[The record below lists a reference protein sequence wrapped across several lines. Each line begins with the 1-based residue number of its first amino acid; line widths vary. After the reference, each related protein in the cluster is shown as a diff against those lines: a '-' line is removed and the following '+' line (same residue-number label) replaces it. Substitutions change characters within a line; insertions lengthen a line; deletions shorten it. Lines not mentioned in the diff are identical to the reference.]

1 MDMQDE
7 LELAFSLASDYILL
21 KSNPFRQLISKTTSD
36 AYSGKR
42 SVEGYLDFM
51 GAIITDE
58 NEILQNHNID
68 TRMLFI
74 NSYKSKDANLEALLE
89 LKLEGEAG
97 EKVETKKR
105 NLIAMVKGAVDRSI
119 FTVSDCK
126 INFSSQLLEDAGLI
140 PSKGMFDRRLVR
152 LNTSML
158 YKQNK
163 FNLFREDNV
172 GYTALVNDLIVGSID
187 LPYDDYGQAP
197 PTPLDRIDTFLETVS
212 SHIGIFHLDPNR
224 VLDVLLDFFIKELL
238 RNFTFWI
245 ALFKRS
251 KWVEST
257 ERGSPI
263 MAHLLGY
270 KFEYYQ
276 KYEMKNSPPELY
288 YGCALLI
295 KCGLVRLY
303 DLLPYL
309 HPFGTYMEAAKKDY
323 MEHMNKEIKTNTGGL
338 LAQFGALGE
347 DGSTE
352 RLEKPKAKEE
362 EEEEAKKDKYT
373 VNDVV
378 ELTKAL
384 LAIGDIH
391 HAELIFAKYDKLVDM
406 YPEIS
411 HYIYRLG
418 DEVLQG
424 AYELYVPDDIK
435 KRYTLFAQRAEESR
449 LKSELGGSDK
459 VTTMERVLVTNYMKE
474 GTHDAIKNQCFSFFF
489 EDWKEDLPKCN
500 SYQDLMNVFA
510 PVMRLAGYKMYLAPN
525 LTQKLML
532 IVRSLL
538 DRESEFPGSKPYCI
552 AIVRE
557 FLLPAVSF
565 SSSNP
570 GTMAMLWDLLEI
582 LSFQERCSLYGE
594 WGNDFYK
601 RSIECKLL
609 KARTER
615 AAKSVMQRVSKNDV
629 RQCGRDLGK
638 LTNSNPMIIFNVM
651 LDQIQSFDNMAPFMA
666 DACRY
671 MGDFAYD
678 VLGYL
683 MTEKW
688 TGFQGIGRMKKIKM
702 KEDGINATWLRALS
716 VFSGMLYKKQGID
729 PTPLLRYMI
738 FRLHNDDGVEDLILF
753 NEFVTKLCG
762 IEIIGSA
769 MTDDQIMAASCSD
782 TVKAEAFQPVSAD
795 NRRASKRVINRL
807 KETLQANKTAL
818 ELIVLLYR
826 LKESLSR
833 QNDLSTHALGS
844 KIDYVHQT
852 IIQFVELLATI
863 FDADE
868 YATLIPDALTLSN
881 DYKLP
886 SSLVL
891 QLVRPKTRQTL
902 RSYQEPTGEN
912 SNNPDEPHPVF
923 KPLIDQVPQIVT
935 DENILNTITAEFYAI
950 FWQLSLYDIYVPEAS
965 YQAAIKKH
973 QDVIAACRDTR
984 STFYL
989 NNRPSVVNKTE
1000 RQAQASLDTLQEDLP
1015 RHRAHV
1021 EKVMKLLQAS
1031 QPRWFPT
1038 TVDRLPLISNIIQH
1052 CLLPRSIVSETDAV
1066 FCAEFVLLMHRLCVR
1081 NFSSLTMLDKVLSE
1095 NLPTALIAFTEYET
1109 TIHARFIYRIFAKM
1123 SEWHQQEQVYLTGA
1137 HGEGL
1142 IGFQKKW
1149 NVQSSSQEVAKE
1161 DLLSFQEF
1169 KRVTHKWHLKT
1180 SLAIE
1185 QALLSGEPHM
1195 IRNAFLILKQ
1205 FIPHFPVIREHGQ
1218 VLTKAT
1224 NELAN
1229 RERMD
1234 HLKVLARS
1242 YLGLL
1247 EKVKIR
1253 WKTKNKFLGIDEPEP
1268 EPPQRPERSS
1278 NSGANTPA
1286 KSSSPRRDD
1295 RHESSSERKRTREE
1309 PSSSQRSSDNN
1320 NNGGSKRVRHDDED
1334 RPKRES
1340 SGSRHRSS
1348 QEVSS
1353 QPLAREG
1360 SQREASSRDTSAR
1373 EAGRDS
1379 AERSS
1384 ARESARDSQRESGR
1398 SSARDS
1404 PRVRDH
1410 VREAVREAA
1419 RDTSR
1424 LTPKESSSRGGSN
1437 NNSQSRKRERTDE
1450 DRDRDRTDKRHR
1462 EERNTREERRERG
1475 ERSERN
1481 ERERERERDRGR
1493 DRDREHDRDRE
1504 RQRGRHSHSHRRR

>member
-1 MDMQDE
+1 MELQDE
-7 LELAFSLASDYILL
+7 LEHAHSLASSYVLL
-21 KSNPFRQLISKTTSD
+21 SSNPFRQLISKATSD
-36 AYSGKR
+36 AYYGR
-42 SVEGYLDFM
+42 RTVDGFLDFM
-51 GAIITDE
+51 GAMIKDE
-58 NEILQNHNID
+58 AGVCRNHNID
-68 TRMLFI
+68 IRMLFI
-74 NSYKSKDANLEALLE
+74 NSFKSKDANLEALSE
-89 LKLEGEAG
+89 LKLEGDAA
-97 EKVETKKR
+97 EKVEARKA
-105 NLIAMVKGAVDRSI
+105 NLIAMVKGAADRSI
-119 FTVSDCK
+119 FTEADYK
-126 INFSSQLLEDAGLI
+126 INLSSQLLEAAKLI
-140 PSKGMFDRRLVR
+140 PSKVMFDRRLVR
-152 LNTSML
+152 LNTAML

-172 GYTALVNDLIVGSID
+172 GYTALINDLIVGSID
-187 LPYDDYGQAP
+187 LPYDENGQAP

-245 ALFKRS
+245 ELFKRS
-251 KWVEST
+251 KWVESP

-276 KYEMKNSPPELY
+276 KYEMTNSPSELY

-309 HPFGTYMEAAKKDY
+309 HPFDDNMDAAKKKY
-323 MEHMNKEIKTNTGGL
+323 MEHMNKEIKTNTGGM

-352 RLEKPKAKEE
+352 RMEKPKAKEGDDDE
-362 EEEEAKKDKYT
+362 DGDGKEKNRYNI
-373 VNDVV
+373 NDIV

-384 LAIGDIH
+384 LAIGDIY
-391 HAELIFAKYDKLVDM
+391 HAELIFAKYDKLVDIH
-406 YPEIS
+406 PEIA
-411 HYIYRLG
+411 HYIYRLS
-418 DEVLQG
+418 DVVLQN
-424 AYELYVPDDIK
+424 AYELYVPTDIK
-435 KRYTLFAQRAEESR
+435 ERFILFAQRAEESR

-459 VTTMERVLVTNYMKE
+459 VTTMEHVLVTNYMKE
-474 GTHDAIKNQCFSFFF
+474 GTLDSTKTKCFNFFYD
-489 EDWKEDLPKCN
+489 DWKKDLPKCN
-500 SYQDLMNVFA
+500 SFHDLMDVFA

-538 DRESEFPGSKPYCI
+538 ERESEFPGSKSYCLAVI
-552 AIVRE
+552 RE
-557 FLLPAVSF
+557 FLFPAVSF

-570 GTMAMLWDLLEI
+570 GTMAMLWDILEL

-601 RSIECKLL
+601 RTIECKLL

-638 LTNSNPMIIFNVM
+638 LANSNPMIIFNVM
-651 LDQIQSFDNMAPFMA
+651 LDQIQSFDNMAPYMA

-688 TGFQGIGRMKKIKM
+688 TGYQGAGRMKKIKM
-702 KEDGINATWLRALS
+702 KGDGINATWLRALS

-738 FRLHNDDGVEDLILF
+738 FRLHNDDAVEDLILF

-769 MTDDQIMAASCSD
+769 MTDDQIMAAACSD
-782 TVKAEAFQPVSAD
+782 TVRTEAFQPVSAD

-807 KETLQANKTAL
+807 KETLQANDTAL
-818 ELIVLLYR
+818 QIIVLLYR

-833 QNDLSTHALGS
+833 QTSLSTHSLGTQV
-844 KIDYVHQT
+844 DTVHQT
-852 IIQFVELLATI
+852 ITQFMELLITI
-863 FDADE
+863 FDANE
-868 YATLIPDALTLSN
+868 YDVLIPDALTLSKN
-881 DYKLP
+881 YNLP
-886 SSLVL
+886 SSLVM
-891 QLVRPKTRQTL
+891 QLVRPKTRQSL
-902 RSYQEPTGEN
+902 RNYQEPTGEDA
-912 SNNPDEPHPVF
+912 NNPDEPHPVF
-923 KPLIDQVPQIVT
+923 KPLIDQIPQIVS
-935 DENILNTITAEFYAI
+935 DDSILNTITAEFYVI

-984 STFYL
+984 STFFL
-989 NNRPSVVNKTE
+989 SNRPSVVNKTE
-1000 RQAQASLDTLQEDLP
+1000 RQAQASLEALQEDLP
-1015 RHRAHV
+1015 RHKAHV

-1031 QPRWFPT
+1031 QARWFPT
-1038 TVDRLPLISNIIQH
+1038 TVDRLPLISSIIQH
-1052 CLLPRSIVSETDAV
+1052 CVLPRSIASETDAV
-1066 FCAEFVLLMHRLCVR
+1066 FCAEFVLLMHRLGAR

-1095 NLPTALIAFTEYET
+1095 NLPTALIAFTSYET
-1109 TIHARFIYRIFAKM
+1109 TIHARFTYRIFAKM
-1123 SEWHQQEQVYLTGA
+1123 SEWHQQEQEYLAGA

-1149 NVQSSSQEVAKE
+1149 NVQSASQEFTKE

-1185 QALLSGEPHM
+1185 QALSSGEPNM

-1205 FIPHFPVIREHGQ
+1205 FIPHFPIIREHGQ

-1224 NELAN
+1224 NELAS

-1234 HLKVLARS
+1234 HIKVLARS

-1247 EKVKIR
+1247 EKVKGR
-1253 WKTKNKFLGIDEPEP
+1253 WKTKNKFLGIEEPEP
-1268 EPPQRPERSS
+1268 EPPARTERAT
-1278 NSGANTPA
+1278 NSGTNTPA

-1295 RHESSSERKRTREE
+1295 KHESSSERKRTREDA
-1309 PSSSQRSSDNN
+1309 PSSQRSSGDSDKN
-1320 NNGGSKRVRHDDED
+1320 NNGGSKRPRHDNED
-1334 RPKRES
+1334 RSKRES
-1340 SGSRHRSS
+1340 SSSRHRST

-1353 QPLAREG
+1353 TSLSREG
-1360 SQREASSRDTSAR
+1360 SQRESGGR
-1373 EAGRDS
+1373 ESGRES

-1384 ARESARDSQRESGR
+1384 ARESTRETPREAGR

-1404 PRVRDH
+1404 PRETTRVRDH
-1410 VREAVREAA
+1410 VRDAVREAA

-1424 LTPKESSSRGGSN
+1424 LPPKESTRESRGSN
-1437 NNSQSRKRERTDE
+1437 SNAPSRKRERTEE
-1450 DRDRDRTDKRHR
+1450 DRERERERTDKRHR
-1462 EERNTREERRERG
+1462 LVLLFLIFWF
-1475 ERSERN
+1475 
-1481 ERERERERDRGR
+1481 
-1493 DRDREHDRDRE
+1493 
-1504 RQRGRHSHSHRRR
+1504 HSFPS